1 MSSLII
7 ISETPHALKLSSY
20 LSALLNHSQNE
31 VVLTKVFSPLK
42 YKYKDMALTL
52 WLTLIKKALLEV
64 WITRALLIHPRE
76 ALV

>member
-1 MSSLII
+1 MSGLIT

-31 VVLTKVFSPLK
+31 VVQTKVVSALK

-52 WLTLIKKALLEV
+52 WLTLMKKALLEV
-64 WITRALLIHPRE
+64 
-76 ALV
+76 